1 VLVAQRGPKDYLV
14 VVTAESPEDAFTEW
28 RCQ

>member
-14 VVTAESPEDAFTEW
+14 LVTAESPEHAFTEW
-28 RCQ
+28 RCE